1 VVDRDEDFSAYVAAR
16 SVRLLRSAVLLGC
29 SLQDA
34 EDLVQT
40 TLMRCYPKWAR
51 IRRVR
56 DVDAYVYRAML
67 NNNATRLRRRWRGEL
82 PYSEVPELALAD
94 GIEETAMA
102 LAVRAA
108 LSDLDSSHRCVLVLK
123 YFADLT
129 DKQVAFVLG
138 VPVGTVKS
146 RVSRARDR
154 LAADPALANLLE
166 DRRHS

>member
-1 VVDRDEDFSAYVAAR
+1 MVDRDEDFSAYVAAR
-16 SVRLLRSAVLLGC
+16 SVTLLRSAVLLGC

-40 TLMRCYPKWAR
+40 TLMRCYPKWSR
-51 IRRVR
+51 IRRAR
-56 DVDAYVYRAML
+56 DVDAYVYRAMF
-67 NNNATRLRRRWRGEL
+67 NSNATRLRRRWRGEL
-82 PYSEVPELALAD
+82 PYSEVPELALSD
-94 GIEETAMA
+94 GLEETAMA

-108 LSDLDSSHRCVLVLK
+108 LSGLDSPHRCVLVLK

-146 RVSRARDR
+146 RVSRAVDR
-154 LAADPALANLLE
+154 LAADAALANLLE
-166 DRRHS
+166 DRRS